1 MNIDNLSEKGK
12 QLYENL
18 KGKFFPNGESKRYGG
33 SNLPKAQFN
42 IPDFMYGKQESEF
55 DLTGGGFNPYTD
67 DLADFMKNAGQ
78 TNYMQ
83 DTELVKRAA
92 IDDGTY
98 GNRTEESEQSNSNFL
113 DEDGDGIPD
122 YIDIDGGDGTGEG
135 TPGTAGSPS
144 ADELRSRINKPTVK
158 RKRDP
163 LFAMEDFPNTAMGQ
177 LYSKGS
183 NAVYQ
188 GFRISNDI
196 KEAKSNK
203 QAEKDLKT
211 VDTIADNTFGVMYDM
226 NFKRGKGEL
235 VNPGGF
241 GSEGDR
247 TTGLYMNVAKEGGGV
262 NNEGFKALPDYVQHN
277 ILKNMQI
284 GGGTA
289 VVDTAAI
296 LSGLPKDFMES
307 KMGQQLLGIQPNTAT
322 NLMDIYDQA
331 KNISSVGEG
340 LDFFTGV
347 KKKDLKALM
356 QEAGIDKQQVR
367 DYVYDQDFYDD
378 ASWATQQ
385 GIKLAMKTKGL
396 KQGGET
402 LEVDSRMLAKLIAAG
417 ADIEKL

>member
-1 MNIDNLSEKGK
+1 
-12 QLYENL
+12 
-18 KGKFFPNGESKRYGG
+18 
-33 SNLPKAQFN
+33 
-42 IPDFMYGKQESEF
+42 
-55 DLTGGGFNPYTD
+55 
-67 DLADFMKNAGQ
+67 
-78 TNYMQ
+78 
-83 DTELVKRAA
+83 
-92 IDDGTY
+92 
-98 GNRTEESEQSNSNFL
+98 
-113 DEDGDGIPD
+113 
-122 YIDIDGGDGTGEG
+122 
-135 TPGTAGSPS
+135 
-144 ADELRSRINKPTVK
+144 
-158 RKRDP
+158 
-163 LFAMEDFPNTAMGQ
+163 
-177 LYSKGS
+177 
-183 NAVYQ
+183 
-188 GFRISNDI
+188 
-196 KEAKSNK
+196 
-203 QAEKDLKT
+203 
-211 VDTIADNTFGVMYDM
+211 MYDM

-289 VVDTAAI
+289 VVYTAAI

-402 LEVDSRMLAKLIAAG
+402 VEVDSRMLAKLIAAG